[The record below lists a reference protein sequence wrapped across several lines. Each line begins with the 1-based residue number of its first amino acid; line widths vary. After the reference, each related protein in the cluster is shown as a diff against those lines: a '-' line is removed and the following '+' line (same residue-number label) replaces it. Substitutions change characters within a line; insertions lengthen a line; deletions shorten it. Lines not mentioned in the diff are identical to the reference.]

1 MDAYK
6 AEEWEIYDD
15 TADLDWGVALCDSYY
30 GDGSSVVQLCRE
42 AWKLV
47 MIQAVD
53 KVTIK

>member
-1 MDAYK
+1 VDAYK